1 MDLYSRN
8 TSKYA
13 CLLGIVCT
21 CKLIESYTDPIPRPR
36 SLTHLLMNSSKL
48 HETDLV
54 ISGMAPSLFISQIEA
69 RLRPV

>member
-8 TSKYA
+8 TSEYA
-13 CLLGIVCT
+13 RLLAIVCT
-21 CKLIESYTDPIPRPR
+21 CKLNESSPVPIPRPR
-36 SLTHLLMNSSKL
+36 SLSHLMNSSKL

-69 RLRPV
+69 RLRPA